1 VSAALPTRSRAALGA
16 LRTSP
21 RGARLE
27 RAVRTRSGVAYLAA
41 SGRFD
46 RDFYEAQTGRVFGS
60 LLAAVRHYG
69 AVGWR
74 VDVSPHP
81 LYDPTVHLHDPDHR
95 QASVRTPFESFLRT
109 AAAPG
114 TRAHALFDPAGW
126 RASHPEAAA
135 HPQGPWGHFLDLA
148 AGAPETTVLPLPP
161 EPHQLGVPEI
171 TYAALRTNAFRHA
184 RSWAAQDAVES
195 PDRLSDTFDTAA
207 AAALAARL
215 AHLPTPTGIDG
226 GPVVS
231 IVTPVRNRPQK
242 VLSAIASVVHQTLT
256 DWELI
261 VVDDG
266 STDDTADV
274 VAALAAHEPRI
285 RLLRREQGGVCVARN
300 AGAAAARGRYLAWL
314 DSDTTW
320 EPGYLRL
327 ALTAMAADGLRVAH
341 AAQQFT
347 DDDGRVRFRQFP
359 GGIEHLAVGN
369 FVDLNVLIA
378 ERSVVEE
385 VGGFDPGLRRAVD
398 YDLVLRL
405 AAVTEL
411 AYLPIIGSI
420 YADDLAG
427 ADRIGVRELRTW
439 NYVVRERAFL
449 DWDHLAAR
457 LPERRE
463 DLTSILL
470 SARNQGGA
478 VWSTVHSVLDHT
490 AVPHEVVVVDGAS
503 RLPDSLRT
511 GQAELLDPAR
521 VRVLRT
527 VVNLNAGVGHNVA
540 FARSR
545 GSRVVSLGAGI
556 AVDDGWLEPLLGA
569 LDQTALDETAHD
581 GTALDGTAH
590 DGRDDG
596 PDEPARPRFA
606 AAAPVLVSSRG
617 IVQTAGTVFAPGG
630 SLPIPLLAGLFQ
642 TDAARLVD
650 ARGGILTLA
659 AASGRVLALRAAD
672 VVAAHG
678 YDPLFIDGPDDAD
691 LCLRLG
697 DLTGAGV
704 AVVGASTVRT
714 TPLPTQRPLG
724 PGLAN
729 RRLFTAR
736 WRDRLAA
743 GDVAGWADPAALFVD
758 AGFDL
763 LGFADDDETSTPADV
778 THLRPLL
785 RWRADPGAGAR
796 PALRW
801 TVDLTRLAEDPAGLG
816 AVRGAAGALARLLV
830 DRGQV
835 AAVRRPGTPH
845 WPTLHDDVVVVVP
858 GRGPAHPVPGVL
870 DVLWLPDGIAVP
882 PAQEALGF
890 DLVLAADP
898 AAAEPLVRR
907 VADAAARLAGRPS
920 GSGPELVVL
929 SGALVGFG
937 AAAVEAVDALVDAAI
952 ALAARRAGSGA
963 LSARG

>member
-1 VSAALPTRSRAALGA
+1 MSRALPTRPRAALGA
-16 LRTSP
+16 LRTSA

-46 RDFYEAQTGRVFGS
+46 REFYGAQTGQVFGS
-60 LLAAVRHYG
+60 LLAAVRHYC
-69 AVGWR
+69 AEGWR
-74 VDVSPHP
+74 ADVSPHP

-95 QASVRTPFESFLRT
+95 QASVRTPFETFLRT

-114 TRAHALFDPAGW
+114 TRAHALFDQAGW
-126 RASHPEAAA
+126 RASHPDAAG
-135 HPQGPWGHFLDLA
+135 HPQGPWGHFLDVA
-148 AGAPETTVLPLPP
+148 AGAAGSTVLPLPP
-161 EPHQLGVPEI
+161 EPHQLGVPEV
-171 TYAALRTNAFRHA
+171 TYAALRANAFRHA
-184 RSWAAQDAVES
+184 RGWAAQDAVES

-215 AHLPTPTGIDG
+215 AHLATPTGIDG

-242 VLSAIASVVHQTLT
+242 VLSAIASVVHQTLP

-359 GGIEHLAVGN
+359 GGVEHLAVGN

-457 LPERRE
+457 LPERRG
-463 DLTSILL
+463 DLTSIQL

-569 LDQTALDETAHD
+569 LDQTVHDGPHDGPDGTVHD
-581 GTALDGTAH
+581 GTG
-590 DGRDDG
+590 
-596 PDEPARPRFA
+596 RPRFA
-606 AAAPVLVSSRG
+606 AAAPVLVTPRG
-617 IVQTAGTVFAPGG
+617 IVETAGTVFAPGG
-630 SLPIPLLAGLFQ
+630 SLPIALLAGLFQ

-650 ARGGILTLA
+650 ARGGVLTLA

-763 LGFADDDETSTPADV
+763 LGFADDDETSTPPDV

-785 RWRADPGAGAR
+785 RWRADPGTGAR

-801 TVDLTRLAEDPAGLG
+801 TVDLTRLADDPAGLG

-898 AAAEPLVRR
+898 GSAEPLVQR
-907 VADAAARLAGRPS
+907 VADAAARLAGRPT

-929 SGALVGFG
+929 SGPLVGFG
-937 AAAVEAVDALVDAAI
+937 AAAVDAVDALVDAVL